1 MPKVPK
7 VPSNNP
13 LPAYG
18 PTVPI
23 EPDALVS
30 FFGALERE
38 LFHLTRWTLE
48 GSSNSLTEIWLDNL
62 MLEQSNQSKLKT

>member
-7 VPSNNP
+7 VPKVPGNNP

-38 LFHLTRWTLE
+38 LFHLTRGHLRAVR
-48 GSSNSLTEIWLDNL
+48 IR
-62 MLEQSNQSKLKT
+62 

>member
-1 MPKVPK
+1 MPMPKVPKVPK

-38 LFHLTRWTLE
+38 LFHLTR
-48 GSSNSLTEIWLDNL
+48 
-62 MLEQSNQSKLKT
+62 